1 MFYKT
6 GPDLNVFGLAVTE
19 EKIGARTLFR
29 ILLSRIKIEK
39 RCLLATSVGLHPCL
53 KVLEVT
59 DNDKLYLTMV
69 RYKLGP

>member
-29 ILLSRIKIEK
+29 ILLSRIKAK
-39 RCLLATSVGLHPCL
+39 NGVYQLTRLGSTLA
-53 KVLEVT
+53 
-59 DNDKLYLTMV
+59 
-69 RYKLGP
+69 